1 MARRRLRNG
10 LAAGLRRGAARARRL
25 AERAERL
32 ADRLAAPPP
41 PVLDPPFPFEDPLLP
56 LEADVDLDLPPDLTP
71 PSRPARPPQHWLDAV
86 NRRAPVGAGPSA
98 GFSTARFPELSTPDS
113 PGPSAPASVA
123 LSTPDNAAPRPVG
136 TDLELVRA
144 RPVFGRP
151 SSPPDARPASGWPSS
166 APDIRP
172 ASGWPSSAP
181 DIRPSSR
188 WPSSAPDGRPE
199 VRPRIGDP
207 GRGEPM
213 PAIGPVAN
221 VDEAASP
228 GWDGSPGAIRP
239 GDWPE
244 LPDDTA
250 QWTVAP
256 RPRRRE
262 RDRYLD
268 EEQRGLPW
276 NA

>member
-41 PVLDPPFPFEDPLLP
+41 PVLDPPLPFEDQLLP
-56 LEADVDLDLPPDLTP
+56 LESDVDLDLPPDLTP
-71 PSRPARPPQHWLDAV
+71 PSRPARPPQHWLDVV

-98 GFSTARFPELSTPDS
+98 DFGTARFPELSAPDS

-123 LSTPDNAAPRPVG
+123 PSTPDNAASRPVG
-136 TDLELVRA
+136 TDFEPLRA
-144 RPVFGRP
+144 RPEFGRP
-151 SSPPDARPASGWPSS
+151 SSAPDARSASGEPASAPDVRSAFGWPSS
-166 APDIRP
+166 AP
-172 ASGWPSSAP
+172 A
-181 DIRPSSR
+181 
-188 WPSSAPDGRPE
+188 GRPE
-199 VRPRIGDP
+199 VRSRIGDP
-207 GRGEPM
+207 GHGEPM
-213 PAIGPVAN
+213 PALGPVVHA
-221 VDEAASP
+221 DEAASP